1 MKTVVALV
9 SFFIIL
15 IAFSSCKS
23 DQQKK
28 AELVTNDY
36 VKFVDSIANQGTSNI
51 IRNWNEIAKDYEEK
65 SKELNSEIDKLE
77 DITIFDD
84 KIDPATEK
92 YEVIRNLAFQKKM
105 QQRDLVNKEK

>member
-51 IRNWNEIAKDYEEK
+51 TRNWNEIAKDYEEK

>member
-36 VKFVDSIANQGTSNI
+36 VKFVDSIANQGTNNI
-51 IRNWNEIAKDYEEK
+51 TRNWNEIAKDYEEK